1 MSQQNVPFASQY
13 PTPQPTK
20 SAKTG
25 QNL

>member
-13 PTPQPTK
+13 PTRQPTK